1 MNIKNNIY
9 YILSLALCLT
19 MSGCIKKMNLYSG
32 DKDDDNNSN
41 NTKEIICETDFFYP
55 FKNETSNKNIEITLH
70 FKSDRQISNLTAEMP
85 PLKYNKEWLFMLTQD
100 DCKQSAFSYTWAAI
114 NGKPLSK
121 NYYYDLAHL
130 QEGDLPPDHYY
141 LNKTLASTDGTGRDV
156 RFSFTTTLA
165 PECEFMN
172 VSTNINKDFS
182 ENYYRF
188 YMKSGLVWGNVK
200 EMLNYGTGIAF
211 HDMELKNEDKNTT
224 NLINHFN
231 IAQNLILDKL
241 QDRGCKMM
249 VEPNG
254 DKTYIDAAM
263 GYQPVLT
270 MALQSGG
277 IKLKPFQVHSDLK
290 KAALERVFN
299 DDPNKIKDL
308 VTAELALPKENRSAI
323 YVGVHNTD
331 TGWVELLKWLNDT
344 YGRDGDDTM
353 WFPNQEEYFEY
364 NYYRNNS
371 LVNIR
376 QEDQHT
382 WKLTTK
388 LVGENYFYYPSVT
401 INIPGIRMEDID
413 YIESNEEVTGFSYG
427 KYKDGVM
434 LNIDCRKYLVEHAEN
449 FVKRFEANP
458 TDESARADANYFVSM
473 LKDSDKKAELKR
485 RIEY

>member
-1 MNIKNNIY
+1 MDKKNNINI
-9 YILSLALCLT
+9 ILLLVLCLT
-19 MSGCIKKMNLYSG
+19 MAGCIKKMNLYQG
-32 DKDDDNNSN
+32 DK
-41 NTKEIICETDFFYP
+41 KEVISDIEFLYP
-55 FKNETSNKNIEITLH
+55 FNKETTTKNIEISIH
-70 FKSDRQISNLTAEMP
+70 FRPERQISNLTAEIP

-100 DCKQSAFSYTWAAI
+100 DCVQSAFAYTWAAI
-114 NGKPLSK
+114 HGKPLSK

-141 LNKTLASTDGTGRDV
+141 LGKTLATTDGTGRDV
-156 RFSFTTTLA
+156 RFAFTTTLS
-165 PECEFMN
+165 PECDFMN
-172 VSTNINKDFS
+172 ASTEINKGFS
-182 ENYYRF
+182 DNYFRF

-211 HDMELKNEDKNTT
+211 HDMELKDEEKNLT
-224 NLINHFN
+224 NLTKHFN

-241 QDRGCKMM
+241 QGRGCKMLA
-249 VEPNG
+249 EPNG
-254 DKTYIDAAM
+254 DKIYIEAGM
-263 GYQPVLT
+263 NYSPVLT

-277 IKLKPFQVHSDLK
+277 MKLKPFQVHSDLK
-290 KAALERVFN
+290 KATLERVFN

-308 VTAELALPKENRSAI
+308 VTAELILPKEERSAI

-364 NYYRNNS
+364 NYYRVNS

-413 YIESNEEVTGFSYG
+413 HIESNEEVTGFSYG